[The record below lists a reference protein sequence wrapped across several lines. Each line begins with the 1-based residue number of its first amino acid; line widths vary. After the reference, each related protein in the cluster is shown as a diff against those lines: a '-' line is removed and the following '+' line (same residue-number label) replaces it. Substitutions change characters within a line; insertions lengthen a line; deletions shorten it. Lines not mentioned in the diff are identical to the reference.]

1 LSESD
6 PVVFQRAVQALFEP
20 PRRPV
25 AGTGSVGVEL
35 ELIPRSEAA
44 PLPDEADRALE
55 RLTGAG
61 ETPGRYTFEPG
72 GQLEYSTPAH
82 RTLAAL
88 DADVSSALDPLRV
101 AARAQGIEL
110 DSVGLAPRFGP
121 ENVGLRRPTS
131 RYVAM
136 DRYFARLGPWGPWMM
151 RCTASL
157 QVNLDLGRA
166 ATGAERW
173 RLANLL
179 SPVLVAAFAN
189 SAADLP
195 DGTPLVSGRA
205 WIWSRLDPGRT
216 GALGGGAA
224 MIPPWTEY
232 LAFALG
238 APVMFD
244 ADTRPVRR
252 ADGSVPRFSQWWADF
267 GTDAPTV
274 ADWRAHLGALFPD
287 VRPRGW
293 LEVRPV
299 DVPAR
304 DWWSVPP
311 ALLVGL
317 CYDDRAR
324 REAVEMLRALHDRT
338 PDLAQRAMTGG
349 LADAEL
355 REAAA
360 AAFLL
365 AEEGL
370 ERFPTGYVGP
380 VLRTTAAFRERYV
393 ETGRTQ
399 ADDAREA
406 GEIARLAVSVPP
418 NAVTGASLPPRPS

>member
-1 LSESD
+1 
-6 PVVFQRAVQALFEP
+6 
-20 PRRPV
+20 
-25 AGTGSVGVEL
+25 
-35 ELIPRSEAA
+35 
-44 PLPDEADRALE
+44 
-55 RLTGAG
+55 
-61 ETPGRYTFEPG
+61 
-72 GQLEYSTPAH
+72 
-82 RTLAAL
+82 
-88 DADVSSALDPLRV
+88 
-101 AARAQGIEL
+101 
-110 DSVGLAPRFGP
+110 
-121 ENVGLRRPTS
+121 
-131 RYVAM
+131 
-136 DRYFARLGPWGPWMM
+136 
-151 RCTASL
+151 
-157 QVNLDLGRA
+157 
-166 ATGAERW
+166 
-173 RLANLL
+173 
-179 SPVLVAAFAN
+179 
-189 SAADLP
+189 
-195 DGTPLVSGRA
+195 
-205 WIWSRLDPGRT
+205 
-216 GALGGGAA
+216 
-224 MIPPWTEY
+224 
-232 LAFALG
+232 
-238 APVMFD
+238 
-244 ADTRPVRR
+244 
-252 ADGSVPRFSQWWADF
+252 
-267 GTDAPTV
+267 
-274 ADWRAHLGALFPD
+274 
-287 VRPRGW
+287 
-293 LEVRPV
+293 VRPV

>member
-1 LSESD
+1 MSESD

-20 PRRPV
+20 SRRPV

-35 ELIPRSEAA
+35 ELIPRSDAA

-55 RLTGAG
+55 RLTGVAK
-61 ETPGRYTFEPG
+61 TPGRFTFEPG

-88 DADVSSALDPLRV
+88 DVDVASALDPLRV

-110 DSVGLAPRFGP
+110 DAVGLAPRFSP
-121 ENVGLRRPTS
+121 KDVGLRRPTP

-166 ATGAERW
+166 ATGAGRW

-189 SAADLP
+189 SAADLS
-195 DGTPLVSGRA
+195 DGTTLVSGRA

-216 GALGGGAA
+216 GAVGGSAA

-267 GTDAPTV
+267 GTDAPTF
-274 ADWRAHLGALFPD
+274 ADWRTHVGTLFPD

-293 LEVRPV
+293 LEVRSV

-311 ALLVGL
+311 ALLAGL

-324 REAVEMLRALHDRT
+324 GEAMEVLRALHDRT
-338 PDLAQRAMTGG
+338 PDLAQRAMTDG
-349 LADAEL
+349 LRDPVL
-355 REAAA
+355 RGVAA
-360 AAFLL
+360 AAFRL

-370 ERFPTGYVGP
+370 NRFPTGYVGP
-380 VLRTTAAFRERYV
+380 AHRATAAFRERYV
-393 ETGRTQ
+393 EAGRTQ

-406 GEIARLAVSVPP
+406 GEITRLATSDPP
-418 NAVTGASLPPRPS
+418 AALTGASLPPRPS